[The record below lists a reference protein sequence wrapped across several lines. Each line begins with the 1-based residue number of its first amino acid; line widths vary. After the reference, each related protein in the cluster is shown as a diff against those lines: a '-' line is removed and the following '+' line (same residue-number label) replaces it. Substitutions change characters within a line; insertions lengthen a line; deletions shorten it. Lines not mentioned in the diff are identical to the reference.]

1 MNTRKSIKHWSRL
14 PKNRNLSELYSI
26 CHYPKTAVSTVA
38 VYCSAFP
45 KRINECHW
53 NGPLCISLSSPQVS
67 IPNILSYKHGSSWL
81 SAHKIF
87 KSCSQVWRSHSFQ
100 VWKKKKSAFI
110 LREEVKLNLTLKCNH
125 VHIGPLFAGGL
136 CSYIKRSAFVSS
148 ARVEF
153 LGPYGLLCCNQGCFW
168 LRKVC
173 CKCLELMSGLVDLHS
188 TLKIFIKIHVKI
200 LAREESSNQHSE
212 QSRVQNKIR
221 Y

>member
-1 MNTRKSIKHWSRL
+1 MSSKQSSSHPSLLSTGLHPKYIKLQTWVKLTFSTQ
-14 PKNRNLSELYSI
+14 NLQVLQPSL
-26 CHYPKTAVSTVA
+26 TQAL
-38 VYCSAFP
+38 FP
-45 KRINECHW
+45 
-53 NGPLCISLSSPQVS
+53 SL
-67 IPNILSYKHGSSWL
+67 
-81 SAHKIF
+81 
-87 KSCSQVWRSHSFQ
+87 
-100 VWKKKKSAFI
+100 KKKSAPI

-148 ARVEF
+148 ARVDF
-153 LGPYGLLCCNQGCFW
+153 LGPCGLLCCNQECFW

-221 Y
+221 D